1 MQQGMEQSQGQQ
13 GQPQQGQGGD
23 KLKELVVNVHTGLS
37 MLGEV
42 AKEVNPQLAEQ
53 FGALLQGY
61 EQVVAALAGGQ
72 PQQSKPQQMST
83 MEQGAAKTQQ
93 AGPQVRG

>member
-1 MQQGMEQSQGQQ
+1 MQQGMEQGQQ
-13 GQPQQGQGGD
+13 GQGQD

-53 FGALLQGY
+53 FVALLKGY
-61 EQVVAALAGGQ
+61 EQVVQALGGQQ
-72 PQQSKPQQMST
+72 PQQAKPQQTAMST
-83 MEQGAAKTQQ
+83 PEQGAARTQQ
-93 AGPQVRG
+93 AGPQMRG